1 MVKFIIRSVLFVS
14 IFLTM
19 LFVSS
24 ELSKI
29 TRDYARIK
37 NAATLSKSIQYY
49 KMAYGVFPESGN
61 NLDVP
66 AMLYNE
72 QILFNI
78 MKDPLTISSTIK
90 IDDIINDINYSYAS
104 ISRSFKKDSLKIT
117 FDRFKIG
124 ILDYFNLTYN
134 NDISLADSSYNNLL
148 ITQNDSLLLEVV
160 SQSNYPIDCVIVYKS
175 NNTSNS
181 YEISVCLESEFFKNK
196 KKWDGGNDDLRYE
209 IGSDLRL
216 NTEILVQENGK
227 ITSSENSSIFK

>member
-1 MVKFIIRSVLFVS
+1 
-14 IFLTM
+14 M
-19 LFVSS
+19 LKRLWSDH
-24 ELSKI
+24 
-29 TRDYARIK
+29 R
-37 NAATLSKSIQYY
+37 NACLLN
-49 KMAYGVFPESGN
+49 F
-61 NLDVP
+61 
-66 AMLYNE
+66 
-72 QILFNI
+72 
-78 MKDPLTISSTIK
+78 
-90 IDDIINDINYSYAS
+90 
-104 ISRSFKKDSLKIT
+104 
-117 FDRFKIG
+117 
-124 ILDYFNLTYN
+124 
-134 NDISLADSSYNNLL
+134 LL

>member
-1 MVKFIIRSVLFVS
+1 
-14 IFLTM
+14 
-19 LFVSS
+19 
-24 ELSKI
+24 
-29 TRDYARIK
+29 
-37 NAATLSKSIQYY
+37 
-49 KMAYGVFPESGN
+49 MAYGVFPESGN

-134 NDISLADSSYNNLL
+134 NDISLADSSYNNLV